1 MAALVAVVVVE
12 KGYTIEFGQISCNSI
27 ILLEWIV
34 PAETWIRGAFVDEE
48 EQPFL
53 GSNDVAE
60 IRLTPAWES
69 RNLPPEQLN
78 FQDVS
83 PPDES
88 EYGKEPPDRMNLV
101 YLTMVLH
108 GVGTLMSWNMFI
120 TATDYFTDYKMSE
133 EYTGQKSEYRSN
145 FLSYVGQASQFPNL
159 IFAWVNAFIHVG
171 GDFTRRIVISLSVCV
186 VVFVLT
192 VALAMVDSSGWP
204 GVFFWLTMIT
214 VVFLNMA
221 NGIYQTTVYGIAAKL
236 PPKYSGAVVLGS
248 NVSGTFT
255 AIISI
260 VSKAMSPNL
269 RTAAIYYF
277 ITALFVLL
285 ACFDTYFALPLS
297 RFYRYHTRLHDMPRK
312 RNSNKIAG
320 PFGEDAGTE
329 VVRSSLPKTK
339 AQIYWHVFK
348 RCFPQCFNVFLTLFV
363 SLAVFPAVQANIKMS
378 DPSFIIPE
386 AYYTLVLCFLTF
398 NLFATFGNLLPNLI
412 VWPGPRWLWV
422 PVVLRL
428 AFIPA
433 FLLCRYQPVDV
444 ERITPIYI
452 ENDWIYW
459 AIGAGLGLTSGYYSS
474 LAMMFGPASVEEEYA
489 SIAGMFCAASLVT
502 GVFAGVNFSLFS
514 WWFVQ
519 NVTWVL

>member
-1 MAALVAVVVVE
+1 MIVTLLR
-12 KGYTIEFGQISCNSI
+12 TIINAIDGWDPRKFEVTLDRLDPVYGERRPLLFG
-27 ILLEWIV
+27 V
-34 PAETWIRGAFVDEE
+34 RGASRFSSWDSKRQTVNPMNRNTSWPDVSDEE
-48 EQPFL
+48 
-53 GSNDVAE
+53 
-60 IRLTPAWES
+60 
-69 RNLPPEQLN
+69 
-78 FQDVS
+78 
-83 PPDES
+83 PDPCGHNERRRVNP
-88 EYGKEPPDRMNLV
+88 YQAPDR
-101 YLTMVLH
+101 
-108 GVGTLMSWNMFI
+108 
-120 TATDYFTDYKMSE
+120 
-133 EYTGQKSEYRSN
+133 
-145 FLSYVGQASQFPNL
+145 
-159 IFAWVNAFIHVG
+159 